1 MKTFQQFVEQ
11 VNTIK
16 PLRPYQT
23 RPSQKDPSQKEL
35 RDPITGLRPGGL
47 ASAQSKSKTTV

>member
-1 MKTFQQFVEQ
+1 MKTFKQFTEQ

-16 PLRPYQT
+16 PLSPYQT
-23 RPSQKDPSQKEL
+23 KPSQRDPRTKEL

-47 ASAQSKSKTTV
+47 ASTQSKSKTTV

>member
-1 MKTFQQFVEQ
+1 MKTFKQFTEQ
-11 VNTIK
+11 VNTIT
-16 PLRPYQT
+16 PLSPYRT
-23 RPSQKDPSQKEL
+23 RPSLKDPSKKEL